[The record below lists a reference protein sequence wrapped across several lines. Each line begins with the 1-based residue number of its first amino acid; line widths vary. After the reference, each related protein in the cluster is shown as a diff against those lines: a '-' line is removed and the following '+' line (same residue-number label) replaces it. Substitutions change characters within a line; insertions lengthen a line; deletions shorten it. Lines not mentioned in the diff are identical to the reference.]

1 MKRKALSWI
10 GYILIG
16 IAIQCV
22 ATIHMCHVRGFIA
35 IGGELLI
42 LPLMI
47 VVRATIEDFLEEW
60 RDSNEQF

>member
-16 IAIQCV
+16 IVIQCI
-22 ATIHMCHVRGFIA
+22 ATINMYHVRGFIA

-42 LPLMI
+42 LPLMLVI
-47 VVRATIEDFLEEW
+47 RATIEDFLEEW

>member
-10 GYILIG
+10 GYIVIG
-16 IAIQCV
+16 IDIQCV
-22 ATIHMCHVRGFIA
+22 ATIHMCHVRGFVA

>member
-22 ATIHMCHVRGFIA
+22 AAIHMYHVRGFVA

-42 LPLMI
+42 LPMMI

>member
-16 IAIQCV
+16 IVIQCI
-22 ATIHMCHVRGFIA
+22 ATIHMYHVRGFIA
-35 IGGELLI
+35 IFGQLLI
-42 LPLMI
+42 LPLMLVI
-47 VVRATIEDFLEEW
+47 RATIEDFLEEW

>member
-16 IAIQCV
+16 IVIQCI
-22 ATIHMCHVRGFIA
+22 ATIHMYHVRGFIA
-35 IGGELLI
+35 NGGEHLI
-42 LPLMI
+42 LPLMLVI
-47 VVRATIEDFLEEW
+47 RATIEDFLEEW

>member
-16 IAIQCV
+16 IVIQCI
-22 ATIHMCHVRGFIA
+22 ATIHMYHVRGFIA
-35 IGGELLI
+35 IVGELLI
-42 LPLMI
+42 LPLMLVI
-47 VVRATIEDFLEEW
+47 RATIEDFLEEW